1 MGSRRP
7 NHGLACMI
15 SLYASNSREGRNPS
29 QETRELGL
37 AVQDQGQAYLEL
49 QRVCVIR
56 AGGEVSVHPGTATE
70 GTLVGRLFVITI
82 F

>member
-1 MGSRRP
+1 MGSRQP

-15 SLYASNSREGRNPS
+15 SLYASKSRKDRNPF

-37 AVQDQGQAYLEL
+37 VVQDQGQVYLEL

-70 GTLVGRLFVITI
+70 GTPVGRLFVITVL
-82 F
+82 